1 MAAATPST
9 SGSRILRPRHRPDR
23 GDGGHHRADCAR
35 SDCWPAPC
43 FGGHHDTPTIERL
56 AIRLPTDGGLLGHLI
71 NSAINALLRRLPPE
85 LAGRS
90 DVLTPGQQLTGSNE
104 RLGIHEQHWRFSARR

>member
-71 NSAINALLRRLPPE
+71 NFRDQRTSSSITARTSWPLRCINARSAIDRE
-85 LAGRS
+85 
-90 DVLTPGQQLTGSNE
+90 
-104 RLGIHEQHWRFSARR
+104 